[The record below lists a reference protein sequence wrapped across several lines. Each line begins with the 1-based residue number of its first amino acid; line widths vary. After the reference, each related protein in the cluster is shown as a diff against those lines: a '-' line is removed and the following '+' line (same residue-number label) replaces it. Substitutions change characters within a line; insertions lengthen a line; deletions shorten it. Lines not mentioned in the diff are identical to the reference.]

1 MRHTKIICT
10 LGPVSRSPEVIKNLI
25 RAGMDVAR
33 LNFSHGTHREHDEV
47 VNLLRKT
54 SKEVGR
60 PVAILQDLQ
69 GPKIRVGSISAGT
82 ARLENG
88 AFFTLTTRAVPGD
101 ETCASTNYGEIGRD
115 VKVGDRILLD
125 DGLIELGVV
134 EVDSEKVR
142 CQVIK
147 GGLLRPHKGINLPGV
162 SVSIPALTAKDREDL
177 RFGMTLGVD
186 YVALSFVRSPDDVAQ
201 IKEVIRKE
209 GPDVPVIAKLEKP
222 EAIDGL
228 EGILD
233 LADGVMIARG
243 DLGVELSPE
252 RVPVLQK
259 RIIEDA
265 NREKVLVIT
274 ATQMLE
280 SMTVNPRPTRAE
292 ASDVAN
298 AIFDGTDAVMLSG
311 ETAVGEY
318 PVPSVEM
325 MARIVDQ
332 AEESLLSRGQTRRR
346 RWDKTTL
353 SFPEATAEAACLA
366 AQDLGAR
373 AIVAFTQSGF
383 TARLISKYKPSC
395 RVIGFTP
402 NDRIVG
408 RMALYWGVEP
418 RKLDHVVGIDEMLE
432 RLDDLLIQDGSVS
445 AGDTLVIVAG
455 APLNQQGQTNFLKLH
470 QVGELSKRGSER

>member
-1 MRHTKIICT
+1 
-10 LGPVSRSPEVIKNLI
+10 
-25 RAGMDVAR
+25 MDVAR

-54 SKEVGR
+54 SKEAGR

-82 ARLENG
+82 ARLEND

-101 ETCASTNYGEIGRD
+101 GTCASTNYGEIGRD

-134 EVDSEKVR
+134 DVDSEKVR

-147 GGLLRPHKGINLPGV
+147 GGVLHPHKGINLPGV
-162 SVSIPALTAKDREDL
+162 AVSIPALTAKDREDL

-186 YVALSFVRSPDDVAQ
+186 YVALSFVRSPEDVAQ

-209 GPDVPVIAKLEKP
+209 GLDVPVIAKLEKP

-259 RIIEDA
+259 RIIEEA

-332 AEESLLSRGQTRRR
+332 AEESLLSRRQIRRR
-346 RWDKTTL
+346 LDKPTL

-373 AIVAFTQSGF
+373 AIVAFTQSGA
-383 TARLISKYKPSC
+383 TARLISKYRPCC

-408 RMALYWGVEP
+408 RMAMYWGVEP
-418 RKLDHVVGIDEMLE
+418 RTLDHVVGIDEMLE
-432 RLDDLLIQDGSVS
+432 RLDDLLI
-445 AGDTLVIVAG
+445 
-455 APLNQQGQTNFLKLH
+455 
-470 QVGELSKRGSER
+470 